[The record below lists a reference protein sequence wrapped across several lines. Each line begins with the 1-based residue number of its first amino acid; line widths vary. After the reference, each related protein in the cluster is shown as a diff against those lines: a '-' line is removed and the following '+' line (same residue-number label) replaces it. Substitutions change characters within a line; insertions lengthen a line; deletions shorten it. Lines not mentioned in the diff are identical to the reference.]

1 MIANRFQPLD
11 AYTPGRPARARDQ
24 QTAQTVVLHP
34 VRDFD
39 RGLVGIFHPG
49 LFAIF
54 ALAEHDGQWL
64 AACEFAPARTL
75 PAVLGGDRCH
85 PRRAREIVAEIA
97 DGVAELHAR
106 GVCHG
111 AITVNSVWLTAK
123 GKSKL
128 TLHDAVRGGSEAGDV
143 RALVAVLGAISG
155 GTVEPIE
162 TDSAAVLS
170 ALLRS

>member
-1 MIANRFQPLD
+1 MIADRFQPLEP
-11 AYTPGRPARARDQ
+11 YTPGHPVRARDQ
-24 QTAQTVVLHP
+24 QTAQTVVLQP
-34 VRDFD
+34 VREAD
-39 RGLVGIFHPG
+39 RGLIGIFHPG

-54 ALAEHDGQWL
+54 DVVEHDGRWL
-64 AACEFAPARTL
+64 AACEFAPARAL

-128 TLHDAVRGGSEAGDV
+128 TLHDAAAGGSEAGDV
-143 RALVAVLGAISG
+143 RALVAVLGAIAG
-155 GTVEPIE
+155 GDAADFATE
-162 TDSAAVLS
+162 SAAVLS
-170 ALLRS
+170 ALLRA